1 MKKVLYIILSLL
13 LCVGAVGGTVAL
25 AKHLTEKAENPP
37 AVEETTDDK
46 TDLSK
51 ISLKA
56 GETLLTNPAD
66 FQVNK
71 WYRFYI
77 DESNPKSES
86 YIVLN
91 LVRGDG
97 GFDGGYTEDG
107 STIEVDLPKV
117 KIGLSTAFT
126 ETGYI
131 YWNDTMRLSVDA
143 EVGAGEN
150 YIEIYLDENVFTG
163 IGSKEGEP
171 SIWFELT
178 QDTECLEIGNKGG
191 GYVVVLDD
199 EQEQGNENNGGTTTD
214 EEDTSNKL
222 VVPANEASLI
232 CNDLE
237 MVQGAQLYLGSD
249 TDRPALRFTC
259 NITADLKAT
268 VEADSTKKLAMLLIP
283 TKFFDRVNTNNY
295 TYIDW
300 VNEFNDA
307 GIDSY
312 YLSEFETSQLYENG
326 SNYAMRFRL
335 EDIPYGAINMTVSC
349 LGVLIDNSG
358 GTPTYTYSKLPNGT
372 TYRSNARSVAYVASA
387 TLNANTLGMETL
399 DDTQLAK
406 MQGYV
411 NESVDSANGLTEATA
426 DGSTFEIS
434 TNATTKTM
442 SVGETFQ
449 VNASYTPSSVLVPI
463 WYRSNDTSIVTVDD
477 NGLIKAVGKGTA
489 VVGVY
494 VAGEVIAIT
503 ITVA

>member
-25 AKHLTEKAENPP
+25 AKHLTDKAENPP
-37 AVEETTDDK
+37 PVEETTDDT
-46 TDLSK
+46 TDISK
-51 ISLKA
+51 IQLKE
-56 GETLLTNPAD
+56 GETLLTDPAD
-66 FQVNK
+66 FRVNK

-77 DESNPKSES
+77 DESNPKSEA

-107 STIEVDLPKV
+107 STIEVDMPKV
-117 KIGLSTAFT
+117 KIGISTAFT

-143 EVGAGEN
+143 EVGGGEN
-150 YIEIYLDENVFTG
+150 YFEIYLDENVFTG
-163 IGSKEGEP
+163 IGYAEGEP

-178 QDTECLEIGNKGG
+178 RDTECLEVGNNGG

-199 EQEQGNENNGGTTTD
+199 EEQGNENGGTTTD
-214 EEDTSNKL
+214 QDDTANML
-222 VVPANEASLI
+222 VAPANESALI
-232 CNDLE
+232 CEGLE
-237 MVQGAQLYLGSD
+237 MVQGAQLYLGED
-249 TDRPALRFTC
+249 KDRPALRFTC
-259 NITADLKAT
+259 NITADLKAA
-268 VEADSTKKLAMLLIP
+268 VEADNTKKLAMLLIP
-283 TKFFDRVNTNNY
+283 TKFFDRVNPNNY

-300 VNEFNDA
+300 INAFNEA

-312 YLSEFETSQLYENG
+312 YLSEFETTQLYESG
-326 SNYAMRFRL
+326 SNYYMRFRL
-335 EDIPYGAINMTVSC
+335 EDVPYGGINMTVSC

-358 GTPTYTYSKLPNGT
+358 STPTYTYSKLPNGS

-387 TLNANTLGMETL
+387 TLNANTLGLETL
-399 DDTQLAK
+399 DDTQLTK
-406 MQGYV
+406 MQGFV
-411 NESVDSANGLTEATA
+411 NEAVDNANGLTEATA
-426 DGSTFEIS
+426 DGSTFVIL

-449 VNASYTPSSVLVPI
+449 VNASYTPSSALVPI
-463 WYRSNDTSIVTVDD
+463 WYRSNDTSVVTVDD
-477 NGLIKAVGKGTA
+477 NGLVKAVGKGTA

-494 VAGEVIAIT
+494 VAGEVVAIT